1 MVIVSISNTA
11 SMITLALP
19 KSDNNNNNNNNNIDY
34 TKHFISYITELFVY
48 NLYMNIIIY
57 STI

>member
-19 KSDNNNNNNNNNIDY
+19 KSDNNNNNNNIDY